1 MDTIKTSP
9 TGRDPYWD
17 IVKGLLIFLV
27 VFGHSIQ
34 YVKYGYFSG
43 GCLSHPLF
51 IAIYLF
57 HMPLFALVSGYFSV
71 GSISRRGARQMIRSA
86 THLLIPCLTMVIVA
100 NSREIYL
107 FVKGASTLHLSF
119 AGPFCSLWFLICMFE
134 CCVFMCI
141 LLCRTSWWWRLFW
154 CVFPIALA
162 VCFPVVPQ
170 AGYFVFLYPF
180 YLVGA
185 YLYGSGCN
193 VKNVWVFI
201 LSAVLFAGVYIIFKP
216 SYFVYCSPLD
226 FDHHDWASWLV
237 ATIRF
242 VGGISGC
249 LGFLYL
255 IRQLR
260 FQGRVKVIQDIGK
273 YTLAIYVLQSI
284 FFRYVWITHF
294 QTVHLNLPLSFA
306 FAVLLLLLLYAC
318 TLLINKSRVLK
329 FFILGETK

>member
-1 MDTIKTSP
+1 MDTIKTTP

-43 GCLSHPLF
+43 GCFSHPIF
-51 IAIYLF
+51 KAIYLF

-71 GSISRRGARQMIRSA
+71 SSISRRGARQIVRSA
-86 THLLIPCLTMVIVA
+86 IHLLVPCLTMVALA
-100 NSREIYL
+100 NGKEIYH

-119 AGPFCSLWFLICMFE
+119 ADPFCSLWFLICIFE

-141 LLCRTSWWWRLFW
+141 LLSRASWWWRLFW
-154 CVFPIALA
+154 SVFPIALA
-162 VCFPVVPQ
+162 VFSPVLPL
-170 AGYFVFLYPF
+170 ASGFVFLYPF
-180 YLVGA
+180 YLIGA
-185 YLYGSGCN
+185 YLYGRGWN
-193 VKNVWVFI
+193 GKNVWVFI
-201 LSAVLFAGVYIIFKP
+201 LSTALFAGVYIIFKP
-216 SYFVYCSPLD
+216 TYFEYYSPLNI
-226 FDHHDWASWLV
+226 DHHDWASWL
-237 ATIRF
+237 AAFMRLA
-242 VGGISGC
+242 GGISGC
-249 LGFLYL
+249 LFFLCL
-255 IRQLR
+255 VRR
-260 FQGRVKVIQDIGK
+260 FRFLGRVKVIQDIGK

-284 FFRYVWITHF
+284 FFDYVWLAHF
-294 QTVHLNLPLSFA
+294 PSVHLNLPLSFV